1 MNGNTD
7 LGGFVYEDNDDIFP
21 NNQDGGLL
29 YPWLDQQQHIPNP
42 DEFLSIPRGPIVYEG
57 FVPDDEGTNAQQSQ
71 TPFHFHDAES
81 LPDASDDGYLSQGD
95 LPVRNDS
102 EEDVDFIESETESLQ
117 YVQILI
123 LSAVD
128 SY

>member
-7 LGGFVYEDNDDIFP
+7 LGDFIYEDNNDIFP

-57 FVPDDEGTNAQQSQ
+57 FVPDDEDHNAHHS
-71 TPFHFHDAES
+71 PPSIHFDDAES
-81 LPDASDDGYLSQGD
+81 LPDASDDGYLSEGD
-95 LPVRNDS
+95 GPVRNDS
-102 EEDVDFIESETESLQ
+102 DEDLDFAESDESLQ
-117 YVQILI
+117 YVEIFLH
-123 LSAVD
+123 LAVKF
-128 SY
+128 Y